1 MDKYARIRAVGD
13 GSFGTVY
20 LMREKRDG
28 GRLVCVKDIPVS
40 PYEKVHESLHEARL
54 MEKLHHPNI
63 IEYYDSILSRNH
75 RHVFIVMA
83 YCSGGDLH
91 AKLCSKRKLVS
102 ETTIC
107 LWFVQICFGLHCMHA
122 HRIVHRSTCERIRP
136 SHIHER
142 SDVKSHNIFISTNG
156 HLVLG
161 DLGIARELEPSEL
174 AQTFVG
180 TPCFLS
186 PEVYQGSAYAYS
198 SDIWSLGCV
207 LYEMC
212 TLHFPFVA
220 KTTPALVDKICSG
233 HVDPI
238 DRQYSPNLRH
248 LLSQLLS
255 VQPSGRPSLR
265 DILSR
270 DFLRPALECY
280 VTDVLKCCTK
290 SHADIVQRQLGQL
303 GLSAIYENVRLKTV
317 KQDNNVTT
325 ILPPNRLVPTHS
337 YKLEQDMLSWL
348 EKERQRHLL
357 LVLARIKEARCDQ
370 LRISPRPPSPTPG
383 ISIPESPS
391 SPRHVPPLP
400 DPQWRPPVQVDPF
413 PRRQAASKPRTNP
426 SKTPA
431 FRKGVNLTPQAKP
444 FLAQACKDVRALR
457 REAYEAAAKARYRT
471 TTSELLASPPKEADS
486 IEDVAMATPA
496 EIDEAMMQYQR
507 DVERKLLQRDERHVF
522 PLDTCIA
529 VPPHI
534 DAKYR
539 ERCVLQNAA
548 LAHRPTDVIP
558 MKPTYSPKV
567 QESAQARTQ
576 REKARQ
582 ASHRRLVDQRTE
594 ERRMDSNE
602 TRKSHGDPRAIL
614 VHLDLDAIAK
624 KMNKTDEVKMS
635 KASFMEILVSLLK
648 TRVAMEELDR
658 LFVKIDH
665 DQDGCVTWTEF
676 TDFVLDVMR
685 GQSDRRPRE
694 GMHEFDKTPIVAP
707 AMVNRSMDKMVS
719 TDDGSFLALEHRS
732 NVFQVVDAVSGTV
745 RKISSPCTRGYLIDL
760 ALVPPLNYIAASTSN
775 TTIEFWDVDELVVR
789 QQLPT
794 TQVQSVVRWNSTRL
808 YTGSLTG
815 EVQAWNCETLD
826 CTGVANLH
834 EPTAITDM
842 TFLGP
847 QPHAVVAAF
856 LPEIAVLDLTT
867 HKPLLKLQGHRSGVS
882 FLRYSPSYRYVLSGG
897 MDHDLRLWSPFMGES
912 IARLSGHQHQI
923 MGLTWVDDSPEVHSA
938 DEGGFLKIWDLR
950 TYQCVQT
957 LSTLGFSSHLSTT
970 AITHTMES
978 SKPSVVRSK
987 PTSAMCH
994 LRHQQRIVLA
1004 SAQVKFYDAVKHDFG
1019 DKTAPTL
1026 VVFLPSILAIVTATG
1041 QNVRTWN
1048 AQTGQLMSDLKKIA
1062 ASQIASGCAGGTS
1075 AVFLGTRS
1083 GHVFSLHALSGAIL
1097 LSRDIHASEVIA
1109 IEKLDV
1115 PSLASRLVTA
1125 AIDGSCVVSDASSLA
1140 PLLALNH
1147 WHGING
1153 FASTRTETTPCHDY
1167 YVPLQTARKFST
1179 YALDNLKRFFSAL
1192 DTNKRGFITSA
1203 QVPEV
1208 FNAVVS
1214 LNHRQC
1220 RRHNVYLEQIM
1231 AKLGDNNIT
1240 FLNFLEMIH
1249 DTWHGTGY
1257 ATSEVTAIGIS
1268 QQHNFVITA
1277 SVDGHFCIWHGSKGH
1292 AITASSQQVQGGI
1305 TSVAVLE
1312 PHPIFAV
1319 ADDHTGLSLFML
1331 KSLRLERLANVAMSC
1346 TFTSLAWCSPR
1357 NLIAG
1362 DDEGHVTNWHID
1374 GFFTEQPWQVEAVD
1388 TKSVSPTKW
1397 QQFKYS
1403 MGGALSEEA
1412 SWPAHDGTV
1421 FALWACFIHGNGYVA
1436 TCGGDG
1442 FVRVWDLDEENLVG
1456 TLVKGSKENALWN
1469 SNLPW
1474 RIASQLPVE
1483 DELVVQT
1490 EAREAEYEETFKESS
1505 FAMNVM
1511 GIRCAM
1517 RLKDALNAV
1526 RPTQD

>member
-107 LWFVQICFGLHCMHA
+107 LWFVQICLGLHGMHA
-122 HRIVHRSTCERIRP
+122 HRIVHR
-136 SHIHER
+136 
-142 SDVKSHNIFISTNG
+142 DVKSHNIFISTNG

-233 HVDPI
+233 RVDPI

-255 VQPSGRPSLR
+255 VEPSGRPSLR

-548 LAHRPTDVIP
+548 LSHRPTDVIP

-567 QESAQARTQ
+567 TACAATDNVDTLRRCKRVPKHELSGRKLAKQVIDASSTKEPRNEGWIQTRQGNLMEIQERSSSISVLLAGRFPDF
-576 REKARQ
+576 E
-582 ASHRRLVDQRTE
+582 
-594 ERRMDSNE
+594 
-602 TRKSHGDPRAIL
+602 
-614 VHLDLDAIAK
+614 LDLDAIAK

-685 GQSDRRPRE
+685 G
-694 GMHEFDKTPIVAP
+694 
-707 AMVNRSMDKMVS
+707 
-719 TDDGSFLALEHRS
+719 
-732 NVFQVVDAVSGTV
+732 
-745 RKISSPCTRGYLIDL
+745 
-760 ALVPPLNYIAASTSN
+760 
-775 TTIEFWDVDELVVR
+775 
-789 QQLPT
+789 
-794 TQVQSVVRWNSTRL
+794 
-808 YTGSLTG
+808 
-815 EVQAWNCETLD
+815 
-826 CTGVANLH
+826 
-834 EPTAITDM
+834 
-842 TFLGP
+842 
-847 QPHAVVAAF
+847 
-856 LPEIAVLDLTT
+856 
-867 HKPLLKLQGHRSGVS
+867 
-882 FLRYSPSYRYVLSGG
+882 
-897 MDHDLRLWSPFMGES
+897 
-912 IARLSGHQHQI
+912 
-923 MGLTWVDDSPEVHSA
+923 
-938 DEGGFLKIWDLR
+938 
-950 TYQCVQT
+950 
-957 LSTLGFSSHLSTT
+957 
-970 AITHTMES
+970 
-978 SKPSVVRSK
+978 
-987 PTSAMCH
+987 
-994 LRHQQRIVLA
+994 
-1004 SAQVKFYDAVKHDFG
+1004 
-1019 DKTAPTL
+1019 
-1026 VVFLPSILAIVTATG
+1026 
-1041 QNVRTWN
+1041 
-1048 AQTGQLMSDLKKIA
+1048 
-1062 ASQIASGCAGGTS
+1062 
-1075 AVFLGTRS
+1075 
-1083 GHVFSLHALSGAIL
+1083 
-1097 LSRDIHASEVIA
+1097 
-1109 IEKLDV
+1109 
-1115 PSLASRLVTA
+1115 
-1125 AIDGSCVVSDASSLA
+1125 
-1140 PLLALNH
+1140 
-1147 WHGING
+1147 
-1153 FASTRTETTPCHDY
+1153 
-1167 YVPLQTARKFST
+1167 T
-1179 YALDNLKRFFSAL
+1179 YA
-1192 DTNKRGFITSA
+1192 I
-1203 QVPEV
+1203 
-1208 FNAVVS
+1208 
-1214 LNHRQC
+1214 
-1220 RRHNVYLEQIM
+1220 
-1231 AKLGDNNIT
+1231 
-1240 FLNFLEMIH
+1240 
-1249 DTWHGTGY
+1249 
-1257 ATSEVTAIGIS
+1257 
-1268 QQHNFVITA
+1268 
-1277 SVDGHFCIWHGSKGH
+1277 
-1292 AITASSQQVQGGI
+1292 
-1305 TSVAVLE
+1305 
-1312 PHPIFAV
+1312 
-1319 ADDHTGLSLFML
+1319 
-1331 KSLRLERLANVAMSC
+1331 
-1346 TFTSLAWCSPR
+1346 
-1357 NLIAG
+1357 
-1362 DDEGHVTNWHID
+1362 
-1374 GFFTEQPWQVEAVD
+1374 
-1388 TKSVSPTKW
+1388 
-1397 QQFKYS
+1397 
-1403 MGGALSEEA
+1403 
-1412 SWPAHDGTV
+1412 
-1421 FALWACFIHGNGYVA
+1421 ALWRNFIS
-1436 TCGGDG
+1436 C
-1442 FVRVWDLDEENLVG
+1442 R
-1456 TLVKGSKENALWN
+1456 S
-1469 SNLPW
+1469 
-1474 RIASQLPVE
+1474 
-1483 DELVVQT
+1483 
-1490 EAREAEYEETFKESS
+1490 
-1505 FAMNVM
+1505 
-1511 GIRCAM
+1511 
-1517 RLKDALNAV
+1517 
-1526 RPTQD
+1526 

>member
-122 HRIVHRSTCERIRP
+122 HRIVHR
-136 SHIHER
+136 
-142 SDVKSHNIFISTNG
+142 DVKSHNIFISTNG

-567 QESAQARTQ
+567 TACAATDNVYTLRRCKRVPKHELSGRKLAKQVIDASSTKEPRNEGWIQTRQGNLMEIQERS
-576 REKARQ
+576 
-582 ASHRRLVDQRTE
+582 S
-594 ERRMDSNE
+594 SI
-602 TRKSHGDPRAIL
+602 S
-614 VHLDLDAIAK
+614 

-685 GQSDRRPRE
+685 G
-694 GMHEFDKTPIVAP
+694 
-707 AMVNRSMDKMVS
+707 
-719 TDDGSFLALEHRS
+719 
-732 NVFQVVDAVSGTV
+732 
-745 RKISSPCTRGYLIDL
+745 
-760 ALVPPLNYIAASTSN
+760 
-775 TTIEFWDVDELVVR
+775 
-789 QQLPT
+789 
-794 TQVQSVVRWNSTRL
+794 
-808 YTGSLTG
+808 
-815 EVQAWNCETLD
+815 
-826 CTGVANLH
+826 
-834 EPTAITDM
+834 
-842 TFLGP
+842 
-847 QPHAVVAAF
+847 
-856 LPEIAVLDLTT
+856 
-867 HKPLLKLQGHRSGVS
+867 
-882 FLRYSPSYRYVLSGG
+882 
-897 MDHDLRLWSPFMGES
+897 
-912 IARLSGHQHQI
+912 
-923 MGLTWVDDSPEVHSA
+923 
-938 DEGGFLKIWDLR
+938 
-950 TYQCVQT
+950 
-957 LSTLGFSSHLSTT
+957 
-970 AITHTMES
+970 
-978 SKPSVVRSK
+978 
-987 PTSAMCH
+987 
-994 LRHQQRIVLA
+994 
-1004 SAQVKFYDAVKHDFG
+1004 
-1019 DKTAPTL
+1019 
-1026 VVFLPSILAIVTATG
+1026 
-1041 QNVRTWN
+1041 
-1048 AQTGQLMSDLKKIA
+1048 
-1062 ASQIASGCAGGTS
+1062 
-1075 AVFLGTRS
+1075 
-1083 GHVFSLHALSGAIL
+1083 
-1097 LSRDIHASEVIA
+1097 
-1109 IEKLDV
+1109 
-1115 PSLASRLVTA
+1115 
-1125 AIDGSCVVSDASSLA
+1125 
-1140 PLLALNH
+1140 
-1147 WHGING
+1147 
-1153 FASTRTETTPCHDY
+1153 
-1167 YVPLQTARKFST
+1167 T
-1179 YALDNLKRFFSAL
+1179 YA
-1192 DTNKRGFITSA
+1192 I
-1203 QVPEV
+1203 
-1208 FNAVVS
+1208 
-1214 LNHRQC
+1214 
-1220 RRHNVYLEQIM
+1220 
-1231 AKLGDNNIT
+1231 
-1240 FLNFLEMIH
+1240 
-1249 DTWHGTGY
+1249 
-1257 ATSEVTAIGIS
+1257 
-1268 QQHNFVITA
+1268 
-1277 SVDGHFCIWHGSKGH
+1277 
-1292 AITASSQQVQGGI
+1292 
-1305 TSVAVLE
+1305 
-1312 PHPIFAV
+1312 
-1319 ADDHTGLSLFML
+1319 
-1331 KSLRLERLANVAMSC
+1331 
-1346 TFTSLAWCSPR
+1346 
-1357 NLIAG
+1357 
-1362 DDEGHVTNWHID
+1362 
-1374 GFFTEQPWQVEAVD
+1374 
-1388 TKSVSPTKW
+1388 
-1397 QQFKYS
+1397 
-1403 MGGALSEEA
+1403 
-1412 SWPAHDGTV
+1412 
-1421 FALWACFIHGNGYVA
+1421 ALWRNFIS
-1436 TCGGDG
+1436 CC
-1442 FVRVWDLDEENLVG
+1442 
-1456 TLVKGSKENALWN
+1456 S
-1469 SNLPW
+1469 
-1474 RIASQLPVE
+1474 
-1483 DELVVQT
+1483 
-1490 EAREAEYEETFKESS
+1490 
-1505 FAMNVM
+1505 
-1511 GIRCAM
+1511 
-1517 RLKDALNAV
+1517 
-1526 RPTQD
+1526 

>member
-567 QESAQARTQ
+567 TACAATDNVYTLRRCKRVPKHELSGRKLAKQVIDASSTKEPRNEGWIQTRQGNLMEIQERS
-576 REKARQ
+576 
-582 ASHRRLVDQRTE
+582 S
-594 ERRMDSNE
+594 SI
-602 TRKSHGDPRAIL
+602 S
-614 VHLDLDAIAK
+614 

-685 GQSDRRPRE
+685 G
-694 GMHEFDKTPIVAP
+694 
-707 AMVNRSMDKMVS
+707 
-719 TDDGSFLALEHRS
+719 
-732 NVFQVVDAVSGTV
+732 
-745 RKISSPCTRGYLIDL
+745 
-760 ALVPPLNYIAASTSN
+760 
-775 TTIEFWDVDELVVR
+775 
-789 QQLPT
+789 
-794 TQVQSVVRWNSTRL
+794 
-808 YTGSLTG
+808 
-815 EVQAWNCETLD
+815 
-826 CTGVANLH
+826 
-834 EPTAITDM
+834 
-842 TFLGP
+842 
-847 QPHAVVAAF
+847 
-856 LPEIAVLDLTT
+856 
-867 HKPLLKLQGHRSGVS
+867 
-882 FLRYSPSYRYVLSGG
+882 
-897 MDHDLRLWSPFMGES
+897 
-912 IARLSGHQHQI
+912 
-923 MGLTWVDDSPEVHSA
+923 
-938 DEGGFLKIWDLR
+938 
-950 TYQCVQT
+950 
-957 LSTLGFSSHLSTT
+957 
-970 AITHTMES
+970 
-978 SKPSVVRSK
+978 
-987 PTSAMCH
+987 
-994 LRHQQRIVLA
+994 
-1004 SAQVKFYDAVKHDFG
+1004 
-1019 DKTAPTL
+1019 
-1026 VVFLPSILAIVTATG
+1026 
-1041 QNVRTWN
+1041 
-1048 AQTGQLMSDLKKIA
+1048 
-1062 ASQIASGCAGGTS
+1062 
-1075 AVFLGTRS
+1075 
-1083 GHVFSLHALSGAIL
+1083 
-1097 LSRDIHASEVIA
+1097 
-1109 IEKLDV
+1109 
-1115 PSLASRLVTA
+1115 
-1125 AIDGSCVVSDASSLA
+1125 
-1140 PLLALNH
+1140 
-1147 WHGING
+1147 
-1153 FASTRTETTPCHDY
+1153 
-1167 YVPLQTARKFST
+1167 T
-1179 YALDNLKRFFSAL
+1179 YA
-1192 DTNKRGFITSA
+1192 I
-1203 QVPEV
+1203 
-1208 FNAVVS
+1208 
-1214 LNHRQC
+1214 
-1220 RRHNVYLEQIM
+1220 
-1231 AKLGDNNIT
+1231 
-1240 FLNFLEMIH
+1240 
-1249 DTWHGTGY
+1249 
-1257 ATSEVTAIGIS
+1257 
-1268 QQHNFVITA
+1268 
-1277 SVDGHFCIWHGSKGH
+1277 
-1292 AITASSQQVQGGI
+1292 
-1305 TSVAVLE
+1305 
-1312 PHPIFAV
+1312 
-1319 ADDHTGLSLFML
+1319 
-1331 KSLRLERLANVAMSC
+1331 
-1346 TFTSLAWCSPR
+1346 
-1357 NLIAG
+1357 
-1362 DDEGHVTNWHID
+1362 
-1374 GFFTEQPWQVEAVD
+1374 
-1388 TKSVSPTKW
+1388 
-1397 QQFKYS
+1397 
-1403 MGGALSEEA
+1403 
-1412 SWPAHDGTV
+1412 
-1421 FALWACFIHGNGYVA
+1421 ALWRNFIS
-1436 TCGGDG
+1436 CC
-1442 FVRVWDLDEENLVG
+1442 
-1456 TLVKGSKENALWN
+1456 S
-1469 SNLPW
+1469 
-1474 RIASQLPVE
+1474 
-1483 DELVVQT
+1483 
-1490 EAREAEYEETFKESS
+1490 
-1505 FAMNVM
+1505 
-1511 GIRCAM
+1511 
-1517 RLKDALNAV
+1517 
-1526 RPTQD
+1526 